1 MVTDERT
8 EEALLRQRAVR
19 QLKKRRDFY
28 GHLLVFVLV
37 NAAVI
42 TIWAWLGDG
51 GFFWPGFLILGWGIG
66 LVMNAWDVFYLSYED
81 EGQIEREIDRL
92 RRHAA

>member
-1 MVTDERT
+1 
-8 EEALLRQRAVR
+8 
-19 QLKKRRDFY
+19 
-28 GHLLVFVLV
+28 LVFVLV

>member
-1 MVTDERT
+1 MVTDEHT

-66 LVMNAWDVFYLSYED
+66 LVMNAWDVFYRSYED
-81 EGQIEREIDRL
+81 EGQIQREIDRL

>member
-8 EEALLRQRAVR
+8 DEELLRQRAVR

-42 TIWAWLGDG
+42 TIWAMTNDG
-51 GFFWPGFLILGWGIG
+51 GFFWPIFLILGWGVG
-66 LVMNAWDVFYLSYED
+66 LVMNAWDVFYTSYED
-81 EGQIEREIDRL
+81 EGQIQREIDRI

>member
-1 MVTDERT
+1 MVTDEYT

-66 LVMNAWDVFYLSYED
+66 LVMNAWDVFYRSYED
-81 EGQIEREIDRL
+81 EGQIEREIERL

>member
-1 MVTDERT
+1 MVTDELT

-28 GHLLVFVLV
+28 GHLLAFVLV

-51 GFFWPGFLILGWGIG
+51 GFFWPGFLILAWGIG

-81 EGQIEREIDRL
+81 ERQIQREIDRL